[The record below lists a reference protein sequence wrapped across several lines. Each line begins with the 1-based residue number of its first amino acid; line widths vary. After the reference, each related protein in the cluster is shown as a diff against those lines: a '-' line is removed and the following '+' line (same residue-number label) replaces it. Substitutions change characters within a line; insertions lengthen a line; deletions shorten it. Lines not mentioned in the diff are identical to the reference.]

1 MRKTG
6 RKMIFNNQN
15 RNEPVYFALRLWISE
30 KKNSKKAGVVLDKE
44 LKKIWKHETFTN
56 FNHT

>member
-1 MRKTG
+1 
-6 RKMIFNNQN
+6 MIFKHQN

-30 KKNSKKAGVVLDKE
+30 KKSTKEAGVVLDKE
-44 LKKIWKHETFTN
+44 QKKIWKHETFTN